1 MIVMN
6 NFTIKMIKRESYKLK
21 RCINFFDYF
30 MKSKI
35 YEELEQGSDNK

>member
-1 MIVMN
+1 MN

-35 YEELEQGSDNK
+35 YEGLEKSNSNVKD